1 MRRVARPPGGGRWP
15 ITVIWPVIER
25 EAAEAGLA
33 PGLLYRSAM
42 TPQEL
47 RNRIDRFGDDVITFC
62 RKTSSDPLSL
72 RLLIQLQD
80 AATSTASNYRAAC
93 RAQSK
98 AVFVAK
104 LSIALEEADESV
116 GWLQHLSHQG
126 IGHADTVER
135 LLGEAGEISAI
146 LNASRETA
154 QGRRRRPGR

>member
-1 MRRVARPPGGGRWP
+1 
-15 ITVIWPVIER
+15 
-25 EAAEAGLA
+25 
-33 PGLLYRSAM
+33 M

-47 RNRIDRFGDDVITFC
+47 RNRIHRFADDVTTMC
-62 RKTSSDPLSL
+62 RKTASDPLSL

-116 GWLQHLSHQG
+116 GWLQLLSHQG

-135 LLGEAGEISAI
+135 LLGEAGQISAI

-154 QGRRRRPGR
+154 QGRRRRPSRR